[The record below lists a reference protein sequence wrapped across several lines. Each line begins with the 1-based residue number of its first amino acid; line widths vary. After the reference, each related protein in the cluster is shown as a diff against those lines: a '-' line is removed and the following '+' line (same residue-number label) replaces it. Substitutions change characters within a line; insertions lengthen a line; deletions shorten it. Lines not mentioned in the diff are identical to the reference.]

1 MGTELDILVAEVF
14 STAAF
19 IFVLQSSL
27 RVGLPDIYIY
37 IYIYLVRVV
46 DTMTASL
53 PTEVFPRIAAYSSLA
68 VQARILIT
76 RRQPEVTFA
85 QLRQKLVEI
94 EIEHDRQNFITD
106 YEAEEERQ
114 EREYDQWLEEAQQR
128 QREEEQRRQ
137 ATESQA
143 RKRKI
148 TFVPSTDSM
157 AKSTDMRSNLHK

>member
-1 MGTELDILVAEVF
+1 M
-14 STAAF
+14 
-19 IFVLQSSL
+19 
-27 RVGLPDIYIY
+27 
-37 IYIYLVRVV
+37 
-46 DTMTASL
+46 
-53 PTEVFPRIAAYSSLA
+53 
-68 VQARILIT
+68 
-76 RRQPEVTFA
+76 
-85 QLRQKLVEI
+85 EI

-106 YEAEEERQ
+106 YEAQEERQ

-143 RKRKI
+143 RKRMI

>member
-1 MGTELDILVAEVF
+1 MA
-14 STAAF
+14 
-19 IFVLQSSL
+19 
-27 RVGLPDIYIY
+27 
-37 IYIYLVRVV
+37 

-157 AKSTDMRSNLHK
+157 AKSTDMRSKLHK